1 MYQMTRYM
9 LALHARRS
17 ALMVLC
23 VALLATLSACSNHK
37 HPDPIEMVPSTAVVV
52 KTIDLRALLR
62 EAGSPVAVKGDSL
75 TVEADKVVS
84 LMVNPDFR
92 EPLAAL
98 LAAGEAVDF
107 SRMTAFTTSRGCDV
121 VLLPVLDEDLLEKA
135 LEAHGQG
142 LEEGE
147 GLDFTTFHGAVA
159 ALDGEDFC
167 WIASDLITVTEA
179 RAQALHSHFGQWSG
193 IREFLA
199 SGDGVDL
206 AINCGNS
213 MISFLG
219 GPSRWLCVSFKVT
232 QQSVS
237 LVGTVRDTEGRCDS
251 IGNHFG
257 EIDTDFLR
265 YTPAEASVV
274 LAYGK
279 YTGNERGL
287 EMLLGRFAPMYLRQ
301 ADGTTSLWAMPVSGN
316 PEAVAMQEPES
327 WNVATMVHVPEH
339 ELSEGVDEYIRQA
352 DGQVTEFTE
361 AGIPQWEYIS
371 NYGTYYFGAFDGSLI
386 FSTNRPIDSNSEN
399 SFTDDFLGRRGSMV
413 MGIPAGSVL
422 AKAWGL
428 PYGLTFKAW
437 LDAEQWKMRVTF
449 NGTGAPAFRA
459 LLDLPQLPD
468 MHARATLRAGL

>member
-1 MYQMTRYM
+1 M
-9 LALHARRS
+9 
-17 ALMVLC
+17 
-23 VALLATLSACSNHK
+23 
-37 HPDPIEMVPSTAVVV
+37 
-52 KTIDLRALLR
+52 
-62 EAGSPVAVKGDSL
+62 
-75 TVEADKVVS
+75 
-84 LMVNPDFR
+84 
-92 EPLAAL
+92 
-98 LAAGEAVDF
+98 
-107 SRMTAFTTSRGCDV
+107 
-121 VLLPVLDEDLLEKA
+121 
-135 LEAHGQG
+135 
-142 LEEGE
+142 
-147 GLDFTTFHGAVA
+147 
-159 ALDGEDFC
+159 
-167 WIASDLITVTEA
+167 
-179 RAQALHSHFGQWSG
+179 
-193 IREFLA
+193 
-199 SGDGVDL
+199 
-206 AINCGNS
+206 
-213 MISFLG
+213 
-219 GPSRWLCVSFKVT
+219 
-232 QQSVS
+232 
-237 LVGTVRDTEGRCDS
+237 
-251 IGNHFG
+251 
-257 EIDTDFLR
+257 
-265 YTPAEASVV
+265 

-327 WNVATMVHVPEH
+327 WNVVTMVHVPEH

-371 NYGTYYFGAFDGSLI
+371 NYGTYYFGAFDGSMI